1 MSIRLSL
8 GSARAAAAGAA
19 HIGSSFAASPDLQT
33 DNDDNDEATATATGA
48 AAAAAAATT
57 VTATIVEPVG
67 PENLVVGKT
76 VSSVVFVCS
85 SLLAINTLAMSRKR
99 FNYVFVLD
107 IEPATDDDEQPR
119 DQVTIDRSNER
130 QSSIEQR

>member
-48 AAAAAAATT
+48 AAATT

-76 VSSVVFVCS
+76 VSSVVAAGR
-85 SLLAINTLAMSRKR
+85 LRLQLAAGYKYFGNVAQTL
-99 FNYVFVLD
+99 
-107 IEPATDDDEQPR
+107 
-119 DQVTIDRSNER
+119 
-130 QSSIEQR
+130 

>member
-33 DNDDNDEATATATGA
+33 DNDDNDEATATG
-48 AAAAAAATT
+48 AAAAAATT

-76 VSSVVFVCS
+76 VSSVVAAAAAAGR
-85 SLLAINTLAMSRKR
+85 LRLQLAAGYKYFGNVAQTL
-99 FNYVFVLD
+99 
-107 IEPATDDDEQPR
+107 
-119 DQVTIDRSNER
+119 
-130 QSSIEQR
+130 

>member
-33 DNDDNDEATATATGA
+33 DNDEATATATG
-48 AAAAAAATT
+48 AAAAAATT

-76 VSSVVFVCS
+76 VSSVAAAGR
-85 SLLAINTLAMSRKR
+85 LRLQLAAGYKYFGNVAQTL
-99 FNYVFVLD
+99 
-107 IEPATDDDEQPR
+107 
-119 DQVTIDRSNER
+119 
-130 QSSIEQR
+130 

>member
-33 DNDDNDEATATATGA
+33 DNDDNDEATATGA
-48 AAAAAAATT
+48 AAAPT

-76 VSSVVFVCS
+76 VSSVAAAGR
-85 SLLAINTLAMSRKR
+85 LRLQLAAGYKYFGNVAQTL
-99 FNYVFVLD
+99 
-107 IEPATDDDEQPR
+107 
-119 DQVTIDRSNER
+119 
-130 QSSIEQR
+130 

>member
-33 DNDDNDEATATATGA
+33 DNDEATATATV
-48 AAAAAAATT
+48 AAAATT

-76 VSSVVFVCS
+76 VSSVAAAAAAAGRLRLQFAAGYKYFGNV
-85 SLLAINTLAMSRKR
+85 AQTL
-99 FNYVFVLD
+99 
-107 IEPATDDDEQPR
+107 
-119 DQVTIDRSNER
+119 
-130 QSSIEQR
+130 

>member
-8 GSARAAAAGAA
+8 GSARAAAVGAA

-48 AAAAAAATT
+48 AAAAATT

-76 VSSVVFVCS
+76 VSSVAAAGR
-85 SLLAINTLAMSRKR
+85 LRLQLAAGYKYFGNVAQTL
-99 FNYVFVLD
+99 
-107 IEPATDDDEQPR
+107 
-119 DQVTIDRSNER
+119 
-130 QSSIEQR
+130 

>member
-48 AAAAAAATT
+48 AAATT

-76 VSSVVFVCS
+76 VSSVAAAAAAGR
-85 SLLAINTLAMSRKR
+85 LRLQLAAGYKYFGNVAQTL
-99 FNYVFVLD
+99 
-107 IEPATDDDEQPR
+107 
-119 DQVTIDRSNER
+119 
-130 QSSIEQR
+130 